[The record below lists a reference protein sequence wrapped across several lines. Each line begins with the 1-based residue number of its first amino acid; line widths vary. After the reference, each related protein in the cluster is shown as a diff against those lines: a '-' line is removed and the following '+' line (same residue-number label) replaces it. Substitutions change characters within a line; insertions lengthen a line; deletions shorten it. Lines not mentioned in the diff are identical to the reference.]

1 MKNKL
6 IRLLF
11 ILTIILSLSS
21 CYYFPSFG
29 NDSTDNVNNNITNNI
44 TENTVIV
51 GEITVEDLENL
62 SVTATKKVYD
72 ACIGITRTY
81 TNKGLNPGYETAES
95 TGSGVIYKRITNYN
109 NDNTIKS
116 YTYYVITNRHVA
128 VGDDTD
134 KNYYI
139 YAYLGDEYP
148 EYKMTLLGYD
158 KKVDIACAT
167 FETTKYIEPVVFADA
182 KDVKAGSFAFAVG
195 CPEGFDYYN
204 SVTFGVISSPRRN
217 LSDDTDGDN
226 VNDFQFEFIQHDVS
240 INPGNSGGG
249 LFNLEG
255 KLIGIN
261 TMKLV
266 SNDIDNMG
274 FSIPSDI
281 VKVLVEEYL
290 ETGKTI
296 VRPRI
301 GVSGYEVK
309 VISEQMIYE
318 ANLQKIPNI
327 YNGGARYGF
336 YVTSIVKGGSIS
348 TSSIDVHDI
357 LLEVDG
363 IKLYNMS
370 VISSKLN
377 SLVDYKMGDQVKIK
391 YYDRSTSTIVEE
403 TITLINE

>member
-1 MKNKL
+1 MKNK
-6 IRLLF
+6 F
-11 ILTIILSLSS
+11 ISLILSIVLVLTLTG
-21 CYYFPSFG
+21 CELFPTNG
-29 NDSTDNVNNNITNNI
+29 NNINNNITNNI
-44 TENTVIV
+44 TENTVTV
-51 GEITVEDLENL
+51 GNISVEDLEDL
-62 SVTATKKVYD
+62 VVTASAKVND

-81 TNKGLNPGYETAES
+81 ATKVSGVTYEQAES

-109 NDNTIKS
+109 SDNSIKS

-128 VGDDTD
+128 VGDDKT
-134 KNYYI
+134 KTYYI

-148 EYKMTLLGYD
+148 EFRMNLLGYD
-158 KKVDIACAT
+158 TKVDIACAT
-167 FETTKYIEPVVFADA
+167 FETTKYIEPIEFASS
-182 KDVKAGSFAFAVG
+182 KEVKAGSFAFAVG
-195 CPEGFDYYN
+195 CPEGFDYFN
-204 SVTFGVISSPRRN
+204 SITFGVISCPLRS

-266 SNDIDNMG
+266 SSDIDNMG

-290 ETGKTI
+290 ETGKKI

-301 GVSGYEVK
+301 GISGYEVK
-309 VISEQMIYE
+309 DISDQLILE
-318 ANLQKIPNI
+318 AGLMQLPNI

-336 YVTSIVKGGSIS
+336 YVTSIVEGGSVS
-348 TSSIDVHDI
+348 TSSMTEHDI

-377 SLVDYKMGDQVKIK
+377 SLVDYKMGDKVLIK
-391 YYDRSTSTIVEE
+391 YYDRQTNSIIEE